1 MSPQPVWKDGH
12 WEVNPET
19 RGDMVPQPY
28 QRMDTA
34 ERRRII
40 KQRLRYLDFMHDH
53 FADRLV
59 QPPDG
64 VEEVQPHHPA

>member
-1 MSPQPVWKDGH
+1 MSEQPVWKDGH
-12 WEVNPET
+12 WEINPEA
-19 RGDMVPQPY
+19 RGDMIPQPY

-40 KQRLRYLDFMHDH
+40 KQRHRYIEFMHDH

-64 VEEVQPHHPA
+64 VEEVQPNHPS